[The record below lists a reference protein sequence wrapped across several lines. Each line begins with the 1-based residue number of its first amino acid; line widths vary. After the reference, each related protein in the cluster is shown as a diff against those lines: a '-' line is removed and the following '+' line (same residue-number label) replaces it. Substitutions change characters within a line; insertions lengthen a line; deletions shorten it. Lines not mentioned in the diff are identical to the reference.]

1 MKKALSLVLA
11 AVMAFSLVAC
21 GGSSSSTAS
30 AGSTGS
36 ASGSTTSNVTV
47 QIGPNPESIDPALNS
62 TIDGG
67 NMLITAFEGLLI
79 VDENNQVQPGQAES
93 WEVSEDG
100 LTWTFHLREGLKW
113 SDGTDLD
120 ATDFVY
126 TYKRVADPDTAAP
139 YSQTAVSMIAGY
151 DEAMNGNPDALQVE
165 APDANTFVV
174 HLSYPC
180 TYFDK
185 LAAFATLSPVQQET
199 IEANGDAW
207 ATAPETYVSN
217 GPYYMT
223 EWTVG
228 QQIVFSKNPYYK
240 GGWDT
245 SKIVSE
251 TITFLLME
259 DSTAAYTAYTTG
271 QAQLIKDVPTEEI
284 PSLTKAEDGGEF
296 YVDPVMGTYYLTM
309 NDSIEPFNDVNVR
322 KALSLAIDRDY
333 IANTLMQATY
343 SPAYKLTG
351 PGITDADGSAY
362 MDKSSS
368 EWIPEDYE
376 TAKTMAQEALA
387 EAGYPNGEGFPTIT
401 YSTNDAGYHKALAEY
416 LQQCYKEVLGIN
428 LEIEIVE
435 WSSFTPMRRAGDYEM
450 ARNGW
455 SFDYND
461 PSSMLE
467 LFMTGNANNDGQY
480 SNPEFDAM
488 MENTKIADKEQRF
501 ENLHAAEE
509 IVMADYSMIPVA
521 YYNDFWLQSPDLQG
535 TWHSPYGYWYLQYA
549 YIGEPAEDTGADS
562 TSVTSTAAESTA
574 SEAASSEAAES
585 VASEA
590 ASSEAAE
597 SAVSETASSEA
608 AASDSASAA

>member
-126 TYKRVADPDTAAP
+126 TYKRVADPDNAAP
-139 YSQTAVSMIAGY
+139 YSQTAVGMIAGY

-207 ATAPETYVSN
+207 ATSPETYVSN

-228 QQIVFSKNPYYK
+228 QQIVFTKNPYYK
-240 GGWDT
+240 GGWD
-245 SKIVSE
+245 SDKIVTD

-333 IANTLMQATY
+333 IANTLMQGTY

-562 TSVTSTAAESTA
+562 ASVTSTAAESTA

-585 VASEA
+585 VASET
-590 ASSEAAE
+590 ASSETAE
-597 SAVSETASSEA
+597 SAVSEAASSEA

>member
-139 YSQTAVSMIAGY
+139 YSQTAVGMIAGY

-207 ATAPETYVSN
+207 ATSPETYISN

-228 QQIVFSKNPYYK
+228 QQIVFTKNPYYK
-240 GGWDT
+240 GGWD
-245 SKIVSE
+245 SDKIVTD

-333 IANTLMQATY
+333 IANTLMQGTY

-562 TSVTSTAAESTA
+562 ASVTSTAAESTA

-585 VASEA
+585 VASET

-597 SAVSETASSEA
+597 SAVSEAASSEA
-608 AASDSASAA
+608 VASDSASAA

>member
-139 YSQTAVSMIAGY
+139 YSQTAVGMIAGY

-284 PSLTKAEDGGEF
+284 PSLTKAEDGGDF
-296 YVDPVMGTYYLTM
+296 YVDPIMGTYYLSM
-309 NDSIEPFNDVNVR
+309 NDQIEPFNDVNVR

-333 IANTLMQATY
+333 VANNLMQGTY

-401 YSTNDAGYHKALAEY
+401 YSTNAAGYHKALAEY

>member
-21 GGSSSSTAS
+21 NGSSSSTAS
-30 AGSTGS
+30 AGNAGS
-36 ASGSTTSNVTV
+36 ASGSATASNVTV

-67 NMLITAFEGLLI
+67 NLLITAFEGLLI
-79 VDENNQVQPGQAES
+79 VDENNQIQYGQAES
-93 WEVSEDG
+93 YEVSEDG

-126 TYKRVADPDTAAP
+126 TYKRVADPATAAP
-139 YSQTAVSMIAGY
+139 YSATVVGMVAGY
-151 DEAMNGNPDALQVE
+151 EEAMAGDPDALQVS

-174 HLSYPC
+174 TLAHPC

-199 IEANGDAW
+199 IEANGDSW

-284 PSLTKAEDGGEF
+284 PSLIKAEDGGDF
-296 YVDPVMGTYYLTM
+296 YVDPIMGTYYLSM
-309 NDSIEPFNDVNVR
+309 NDQVEPFNDVNVR
-322 KALSLAIDRDY
+322 KALSLAIDREY
-333 IANTLMQATY
+333 VANTLMQGTY

-351 PGITDADGSAY
+351 PGITDADDSAY
-362 MDKSSS
+362 MDKSNG

-376 TAKTMAQEALA
+376 TAKTMAQQALA
-387 EAGYPNGEGFPTIT
+387 DAGYPNGEGFPTIT
-401 YSTNDAGYHKALAEY
+401 YTTNDSGYNKAVAEY
-416 LQQCYKEVLGIN
+416 MQQCYKEVLGIN

-467 LFMTGNANNDGQY
+467 LFMTDNGNNDGKY
-480 SNPEFDAM
+480 NNPEFDAAIDAS
-488 MENTKIADKEQRF
+488 KVADKAVHFQK
-501 ENLHAAEE
+501 LHEAEDILMEDAA
-509 IVMADYSMIPVA
+509 AIPVA
-521 YYNDFWLQSPDLQG
+521 YYTDFWLQSPSLKG
-535 TWHSPYGYWYLQYA
+535 TWHSPYGYWYLQYG
-549 YIGEPAEDTGADS
+549 YVEE
-562 TSVTSTAAESTA
+562 
-574 SEAASSEAAES
+574 
-585 VASEA
+585 
-590 ASSEAAE
+590 
-597 SAVSETASSEA
+597 
-608 AASDSASAA
+608 

>member
-1 MKKALSLVLA
+1 MKKALSLLLA
-11 AVMAFSLVAC
+11 AAMAFSMAAC
-21 GGSSSSTAS
+21 GGSNTAS
-30 AGSTGS
+30 TAGSTAA
-36 ASGSTTSNVTV
+36 ASGESTNVTV

-67 NMLITAFEGLLI
+67 NMILTSFEGLLI
-79 VDENNQVQPGQAES
+79 IDENNQIQPGQAES
-93 WEVSEDG
+93 YEVSDDG

-126 TYKRVADPDTAAP
+126 TYKRVADPNTAAP
-139 YSQTAVSMIAGY
+139 YSQTAVGMIAGY
-151 DEAMNGNPDALQVE
+151 DEAMAGNPDALQVE

-199 IEANGDAW
+199 IEANGDSW
-207 ATAPETYVSN
+207 ATTAETYVSN

-240 GGWDT
+240 GGWDS
-245 SKIVSE
+245 SKIVSDS
-251 TITFLLME
+251 ITFLLME

-284 PSLTKAEDGGEF
+284 PSLTKAEDGGDF
-296 YVDPVMGTYYLTM
+296 YVDPIMGTYYLSM

-333 IANTLMQATY
+333 IANTLMQGTY

-387 EAGYPNGEGFPTIT
+387 EAGYPGGEGFPTIT
-401 YSTNDAGYHKALAEY
+401 YSTNDSGYHKAVAEY
-416 LQQCYKEVLGIN
+416 LQQCYKEVLGID

-467 LFMTGNANNDGQY
+467 LFMTGNDNNDGQY
-480 SNPEFDAM
+480 SNPEFDQM
-488 MENTKIADKEQRF
+488 MESTKIADKTERF
-501 ENLHAAEE
+501 ANLHTAEE
-509 IVMADYSMIPVA
+509 IVMEDYAMIPVA

-549 YIGEPAEDTGADS
+549 YVGEPAADTGADS
-562 TSVTSTAAESTA
+562 TATEV
-574 SEAASSEAAES
+574 ASSEAAES

-590 ASSEAAE
+590 ASSEAAQ
-597 SAVSETASSEA
+597 STASSA
-608 AASDSASAA
+608 A

>member
-207 ATAPETYVSN
+207 ATSPETYVSN

-228 QQIVFSKNPYYK
+228 QQIVFTKNPYYK
-240 GGWDT
+240 GGWD
-245 SKIVSE
+245 SDKIVTD

>member
-21 GGSSSSTAS
+21 NGSSSSTAS
-30 AGSTGS
+30 AGNAGS
-36 ASGSTTSNVTV
+36 ASGSATASNVTV

-67 NMLITAFEGLLI
+67 NLLITAFEGLLI

-120 ATDFVY
+120 AADFVY

-139 YSQTAVSMIAGY
+139 YSQTAVGMIAGY
-151 DEAMNGNPDALQVE
+151 DEAMAGNPDALQVE
-165 APDANTFVV
+165 APDADTFIV

-207 ATAPETYVSN
+207 ATSPETYISN

-240 GGWDT
+240 GGWD
-245 SKIVSE
+245 SDKIVTD

-296 YVDPVMGTYYLTM
+296 DVDPVMGTYYLTM

-333 IANTLMQATY
+333 IANTLMQGTY

-362 MDKSSS
+362 MDKSSG
-368 EWIPEDYE
+368 ERIPEDYE
-376 TAKTMAQEALA
+376 TAKAMAQQALA
-387 EAGYPNGEGFPTIT
+387 DAGYPNGEGFPTIT
-401 YSTNDAGYHKALAEY
+401 YSTNDAGYHKAVAEY

-501 ENLHAAEE
+501 ANLHAAEE

-549 YIGEPAEDTGADS
+549 YIGEPAEDTAAES
-562 TSVTSTAAESTA
+562 ESVATSTAAESTA
-574 SEAASSEAAES
+574 SEAAESAASESAES
-585 VASEA
+585 TS
-590 ASSEAAE
+590 
-597 SAVSETASSEA
+597 T
-608 AASDSASAA
+608 SAA

>member
-139 YSQTAVSMIAGY
+139 YSQTAVGMIAGY

-207 ATAPETYVSN
+207 ATSPETYVSN

-228 QQIVFSKNPYYK
+228 QQIVFTKNPYYN
-240 GGWDT
+240 GGWD
-245 SKIVSE
+245 SSRIVTD

-259 DSTAAYTAYTTG
+259 DSTAAYTAFQTG
-271 QAQLIKDVPTEEI
+271 QASLVRDVPTEEI
-284 PSLTKAEDGGEF
+284 PSLTGTDEF
-296 YVDPVMGTYYLTM
+296 HVDPIMGTSYMSM
-309 NDSIEPFNDVNVR
+309 NLQNELFQDVNVR
-322 KALSLAIDRDY
+322 KALSLALERDY
-333 IANTLMQATY
+333 IANTVQQGTY
-343 SPAYKLTG
+343 LPAYELTG
-351 PGITDADGSAY
+351 PGITDADGTTPY
-362 MDKSSS
+362 MDNSNK
-368 EWIPEDYE
+368 EWIPTDYE
-376 TAKTMAQEALA
+376 ESKKQAQEALA
-387 EAGYPNGEGFPTIT
+387 AAGYPNGEGFPTIT
-401 YSTNDAGYHKALAEY
+401 YTTNDSGYNKAVAEY
-416 LQQCYKEVLGIN
+416 MQQCYKEVLGIN

-435 WSSFTPMRRAGDYEM
+435 WSSFTPLRRSGDYEM

-455 SFDYND
+455 VFDYND
-461 PSSMLE
+461 PSNILE
-467 LFMTGNANNDGQY
+467 LFMTDNGNNDGKY
-480 SNPEFDAM
+480 SNPKFDEL
-488 MENTKIADKEQRF
+488 MENTNIADVEQRF
-501 ENLHAAEE
+501 ANLHAAEE
-509 IVMADYSMIPVA
+509 LLMGDYAMIPIA
-521 YYNDFWLQSPDLQG
+521 HNSDFWLQSTDLQG
-535 TWHSPYGYWYLQYA
+535 IWHSPYGYWYLQYA
-549 YIGEPAEDTGADS
+549 YIGEPTEGTTAES
-562 TSVTSTAAESTA
+562 ESVAASTAAESTA

-597 SAVSETASSEA
+597 SAVSEAASSEA
-608 AASDSASAA
+608 AESASTAA

>member
-21 GGSSSSTAS
+21 NGSSSSTAS
-30 AGSTGS
+30 AGNAGS
-36 ASGSTTSNVTV
+36 ASGSATASNVTV

-67 NMLITAFEGLLI
+67 NLLITAFEGLLI

-120 ATDFVY
+120 AADFVY

-139 YSQTAVSMIAGY
+139 YSQTAVGMIAGY
-151 DEAMNGNPDALQVE
+151 DEAMAGNPDALQVE
-165 APDANTFVV
+165 APDADTFIV

-207 ATAPETYVSN
+207 ATSPETYISN

-240 GGWDT
+240 GGWD
-245 SKIVSE
+245 SDKIV
-251 TITFLLME
+251 TDTLTFLLME

-333 IANTLMQATY
+333 IANTLMQGTY

-362 MDKSSS
+362 MDKSSG

-376 TAKTMAQEALA
+376 TAKARAQQALA
-387 EAGYPNGEGFPTIT
+387 DAGYPNGESFPTIT
-401 YSTNDAGYHKALAEY
+401 YSTNDAGYHKAVAEY

-480 SNPEFDAM
+480 SNPKFDAM

-501 ENLHAAEE
+501 ANLHAAEE

-549 YIGEPAEDTGADS
+549 YIGEPAEDTVAES
-562 TSVTSTAAESTA
+562 ESVATSTAAESTA
-574 SEAASSEAAES
+574 SEAAESAASESAES
-585 VASEA
+585 TS
-590 ASSEAAE
+590 
-597 SAVSETASSEA
+597 T
-608 AASDSASAA
+608 SAA

>member
-139 YSQTAVSMIAGY
+139 YSQTAVGMIAGY

-207 ATAPETYVSN
+207 ATSPETYVSN
-217 GPYYMT
+217 GPYY
-223 EWTVG
+223 
-228 QQIVFSKNPYYK
+228 K
-240 GGWDT
+240 GGWD
-245 SKIVSE
+245 SDKIVTD

-333 IANTLMQATY
+333 IANTLMQGTY

>member
-11 AVMAFSLVAC
+11 AAMALSLAAC
-21 GGSSSSTAS
+21 GGTS
-30 AGSTGS
+30 AGSTAGS
-36 ASGSTTSNVTV
+36 AAATGEQTTNVTV

-126 TYKRVADPDTAAP
+126 TYKRVADPATAAP
-139 YSQTAVSMIAGY
+139 YSQTAVGMIAGY
-151 DEAMNGNPDALQVE
+151 DEAMAGNPDALQVE

-199 IEANGDAW
+199 IEANGDSW

-223 EWTVG
+223 DWVVG
-228 QQIVFSKNPYYK
+228 QQIVFSKNPNYK

-245 SKIVSE
+245 SKIVSD

-284 PSLTKAEDGGEF
+284 PSLTKAEEGGEF

-333 IANTLMQATY
+333 IANTLMQGTY

-362 MDKSSS
+362 MDKSSG

-387 EAGYPNGEGFPTIT
+387 AAGYPGGEGFPTIT
-401 YSTNDAGYHKALAEY
+401 YSTNDAGYHKVVAEY
-416 LQQCYKEVLGIN
+416 LQQCYAEVLGID
-428 LEIEIVE
+428 LQIEIVE

-480 SNPEFDAM
+480 SNPAFDEM
-488 MENTKIADKEQRF
+488 MESTKIADKEQRF
-501 ENLHAAEE
+501 ANLHAAEE
-509 IVMADYSMIPVA
+509 IVMEDYSMIPVA
-521 YYNDFWLQSPDLQG
+521 YYNDFWLQSPELQG

-549 YIGEPAEDTGADS
+549 YVGEPAA
-562 TSVTSTAAESTA
+562 
-574 SEAASSEAAES
+574 
-585 VASEA
+585 
-590 ASSEAAE
+590 
-597 SAVSETASSEA
+597 
-608 AASDSASAA
+608 

>member
-21 GGSSSSTAS
+21 NGSSSSTAS
-30 AGSTGS
+30 AGNAGS
-36 ASGSTTSNVTV
+36 ASGSATASNVTV

-120 ATDFVY
+120 AADFVY

-139 YSQTAVSMIAGY
+139 YSQTAVGMIAGY
-151 DEAMNGNPDALQVE
+151 DEAMAGNPDALQVE
-165 APDANTFVV
+165 APDANTFIV

-207 ATAPETYVSN
+207 ATSPETYISN

-240 GGWDT
+240 GGWD
-245 SKIVSE
+245 SDKIVTD

-296 YVDPVMGTYYLTM
+296 DVDPVMGTYYLTM

-333 IANTLMQATY
+333 IANTLMQGTY

-362 MDKSSS
+362 MDKSSG
-368 EWIPEDYE
+368 EWILEDYE
-376 TAKTMAQEALA
+376 TAKAMAQQALA
-387 EAGYPNGEGFPTIT
+387 DAGYPNGEGFPTIT
-401 YSTNDAGYHKALAEY
+401 YSTNDSGYHKAVAEY

-501 ENLHAAEE
+501 ANLHAAEE

-549 YIGEPAEDTGADS
+549 YIGEPAEDTVAES
-562 TSVTSTAAESTA
+562 ESVATSTAAESTA
-574 SEAASSEAAES
+574 SEAAESAASESAES
-585 VASEA
+585 TS
-590 ASSEAAE
+590 
-597 SAVSETASSEA
+597 T
-608 AASDSASAA
+608 SAA

>member
-21 GGSSSSTAS
+21 NGSSSSTAS
-30 AGSTGS
+30 AGNAGS
-36 ASGSTTSNVTV
+36 ASGSATASNVTV

-67 NMLITAFEGLLI
+67 NLLLTAFEGLLI
-79 VDENNQVQPGQAES
+79 VDENNQIQPGQAES

-120 ATDFVY
+120 AADFVY

-139 YSQTAVSMIAGY
+139 YSQTAVGMIAGY
-151 DEAMNGNPDALQVE
+151 DEAMAGNPDALQVE
-165 APDANTFVV
+165 APDADTFIV

-207 ATAPETYVSN
+207 ATSPETYISN

-240 GGWDT
+240 GGWD
-245 SKIVSE
+245 SDKIVTD

-296 YVDPVMGTYYLTM
+296 DVDPVMGTYYLTM

-333 IANTLMQATY
+333 IANTLMQGTY

-362 MDKSSS
+362 MDKSSG

-376 TAKTMAQEALA
+376 TAKAMAQQALA
-387 EAGYPNGEGFPTIT
+387 DAGYPNGEGFPTIT
-401 YSTNDAGYHKALAEY
+401 YSTNDAGYHKAVAEY

-501 ENLHAAEE
+501 ANLHAAEE

-549 YIGEPAEDTGADS
+549 YIGEPAEDTVAES
-562 TSVTSTAAESTA
+562 ESVATSTAAESTA
-574 SEAASSEAAES
+574 SEAAESAASESAES
-585 VASEA
+585 TS
-590 ASSEAAE
+590 
-597 SAVSETASSEA
+597 T
-608 AASDSASAA
+608 SAA

>member
-21 GGSSSSTAS
+21 NGSSSSTAS
-30 AGSTGS
+30 AGNAGS
-36 ASGSTTSNVTV
+36 ASGSATASNVTV

-120 ATDFVY
+120 AADFVY

-139 YSQTAVSMIAGY
+139 YSQTAVGMIAGY
-151 DEAMNGNPDALQVE
+151 DEAMAGNPDALQVE
-165 APDANTFVV
+165 APDANTFIV

-207 ATAPETYVSN
+207 ATSPETYISN

-240 GGWDT
+240 GGWD
-245 SKIVSE
+245 SDKIVTD

-296 YVDPVMGTYYLTM
+296 DVDPVMGTYYLTM

-333 IANTLMQATY
+333 IANTLMQGTY

-362 MDKSSS
+362 MDKSSG

-376 TAKTMAQEALA
+376 TAKARAQQALA
-387 EAGYPNGEGFPTIT
+387 DAGYPNGESFPTIT
-401 YSTNDAGYHKALAEY
+401 YSTNDAGYHKAVAEY

-501 ENLHAAEE
+501 ANLHAAEE

-549 YIGEPAEDTGADS
+549 YIGEPAEDTVAES
-562 TSVTSTAAESTA
+562 ESVATSTAAESTA
-574 SEAASSEAAES
+574 SEAAESAASESAES
-585 VASEA
+585 TS
-590 ASSEAAE
+590 
-597 SAVSETASSEA
+597 T
-608 AASDSASAA
+608 SAA

>member
-21 GGSSSSTAS
+21 NGSSSSTAS
-30 AGSTGS
+30 AGNAGS
-36 ASGSTTSNVTV
+36 ASGSATASNVTV

-67 NMLITAFEGLLI
+67 NLLITAFEGLLI

-120 ATDFVY
+120 AADFVY

-139 YSQTAVSMIAGY
+139 YSQTAVGMIAGY
-151 DEAMNGNPDALQVE
+151 DEAMAGNPDALQVE
-165 APDANTFVV
+165 APDADTFIV

-207 ATAPETYVSN
+207 ATSPETYISN

-240 GGWDT
+240 GGWD
-245 SKIVSE
+245 SDKIVTD

-296 YVDPVMGTYYLTM
+296 DVDPVMGTYYLTM

-333 IANTLMQATY
+333 IANTLMQGTY

-362 MDKSSS
+362 MDKSSG

-376 TAKTMAQEALA
+376 TAKAMAQQALA
-387 EAGYPNGEGFPTIT
+387 DAGYPNGEGFPTIT
-401 YSTNDAGYHKALAEY
+401 YSTNDAGYHKAVAEY

-501 ENLHAAEE
+501 ANLHAAEE

-549 YIGEPAEDTGADS
+549 YIGEPAEDTVAES
-562 TSVTSTAAESTA
+562 ESVATSTAAESTA
-574 SEAASSEAAES
+574 SEAAESAASESAES
-585 VASEA
+585 TS
-590 ASSEAAE
+590 
-597 SAVSETASSEA
+597 T
-608 AASDSASAA
+608 SAA

>member
-21 GGSSSSTAS
+21 NGSSSSTAS
-30 AGSTGS
+30 AGNAGS
-36 ASGSTTSNVTV
+36 ASGSATASNVTV

-120 ATDFVY
+120 AADFVY

-139 YSQTAVSMIAGY
+139 YSQTAVGMIAGY
-151 DEAMNGNPDALQVE
+151 DEAMAGNPDALQVE
-165 APDANTFVV
+165 APDANTFIV

-207 ATAPETYVSN
+207 ATSPETYISN

-240 GGWDT
+240 GGWD
-245 SKIVSE
+245 SDKIVTD

-296 YVDPVMGTYYLTM
+296 DVDPVMGTYYLTM

-333 IANTLMQATY
+333 IANTLMQGTY

-362 MDKSSS
+362 MDKSSG

-376 TAKTMAQEALA
+376 TAKARAQQALA
-387 EAGYPNGEGFPTIT
+387 DAGYPNGESFPTIT
-401 YSTNDAGYHKALAEY
+401 YSTNDAGYHKAVAEY

-480 SNPEFDAM
+480 SNPKFDAM

-501 ENLHAAEE
+501 ANLHAAEE

-549 YIGEPAEDTGADS
+549 YIGEPAEDT
-562 TSVTSTAAESTA
+562 AAESE
-574 SEAASSEAAES
+574 SAES
-585 VASEA
+585 TS
-590 ASSEAAE
+590 
-597 SAVSETASSEA
+597 T
-608 AASDSASAA
+608 SAA

>member
-21 GGSSSSTAS
+21 GGSSSSA
-30 AGSTGS
+30 AGTGS
-36 ASGSTTSNVTV
+36 ASGSATASNVTV

-139 YSQTAVSMIAGY
+139 YSQTAVGMIAGY

-207 ATAPETYVSN
+207 ATAPETYISN

-228 QQIVFSKNPYYK
+228 QQIVFTKNPYYK
-240 GGWDT
+240 GGWD
-245 SKIVSE
+245 SDKIVTD

-296 YVDPVMGTYYLTM
+296 YVDPIMGTYYLTM

-322 KALSLAIDRDY
+322 KALSLAIDREYVADK
-333 IANTLMQATY
+333 LMQGTY

-362 MDKSSS
+362 MDKSSG

-376 TAKTMAQEALA
+376 TAKTMAQETLA

-401 YSTNDAGYHKALAEY
+401 YSTNDAGYHKAVAEY

-428 LEIEIVE
+428 LEVEIVE

-480 SNPEFDAM
+480 SNPEFDQM

-501 ENLHAAEE
+501 ANLHAAEE
-509 IVMADYSMIPVA
+509 IVMEDYAMIPVA
-521 YYNDFWLQSPDLQG
+521 YYNDFWLQSSDLQG
-535 TWHSPYGYWYLQYA
+535 TWHSPYGY
-549 YIGEPAEDTGADS
+549 
-562 TSVTSTAAESTA
+562 
-574 SEAASSEAAES
+574 
-585 VASEA
+585 
-590 ASSEAAE
+590 
-597 SAVSETASSEA
+597 
-608 AASDSASAA
+608 

>member
-79 VDENNQVQPGQAES
+79 VDENNQIQPGQAES
-93 WEVSEDG
+93 YEVSEDG

-139 YSQTAVSMIAGY
+139 YSQTAVGMIAGY

-199 IEANGDAW
+199 IEANGDSW

-333 IANTLMQATY
+333 IANTLMQGTY

>member
-1 MKKALSLVLA
+1 M
-11 AVMAFSLVAC
+11 
-21 GGSSSSTAS
+21 
-30 AGSTGS
+30 
-36 ASGSTTSNVTV
+36 
-47 QIGPNPESIDPALNS
+47 
-62 TIDGG
+62 
-67 NMLITAFEGLLI
+67 
-79 VDENNQVQPGQAES
+79 DENNQVQPGQAES

-120 ATDFVY
+120 AADFVY

-139 YSQTAVSMIAGY
+139 YSQTAVGMIAGY
-151 DEAMNGNPDALQVE
+151 DEAMAGNPDALQVE
-165 APDANTFVV
+165 APDANTFIV

-207 ATAPETYVSN
+207 ATSPETYISN

-240 GGWDT
+240 GGWD
-245 SKIVSE
+245 SDKIVTD

-296 YVDPVMGTYYLTM
+296 DVDPVMGTYYLTM

-333 IANTLMQATY
+333 IANTLMQGTY

-362 MDKSSS
+362 MDKSSG

-376 TAKTMAQEALA
+376 TAKARAQQALA
-387 EAGYPNGEGFPTIT
+387 DAGYPNGESFPTIT
-401 YSTNDAGYHKALAEY
+401 YSTNDAGYHKAVAEY

-480 SNPEFDAM
+480 SNPKFDAM

-501 ENLHAAEE
+501 ANLHAAEE

-549 YIGEPAEDTGADS
+549 YIGEPAEDTVAES
-562 TSVTSTAAESTA
+562 ESVATSTAAESTA
-574 SEAASSEAAES
+574 SEAAESAASESAES
-585 VASEA
+585 TS
-590 ASSEAAE
+590 
-597 SAVSETASSEA
+597 T
-608 AASDSASAA
+608 SAA

>member
-120 ATDFVY
+120 ANDFVY
-126 TYKRVADPDTAAP
+126 TYKRVADPNTAAP
-139 YSQTAVSMIAGY
+139 YSATAVGMIAGY
-151 DEAMNGNPDALQVE
+151 DEAMNGDPDALQVE
-165 APDANTFVV
+165 APDPLTFVV

-199 IEANGDAW
+199 IEANGDSW

-284 PSLTKAEDGGEF
+284 PSLTKAEDGGDF
-296 YVDPVMGTYYLTM
+296 YVDPIMGTYYLSM
-309 NDSIEPFNDVNVR
+309 NDQVEPFNDVNVR

-333 IANTLMQATY
+333 IANTLMQGTY

-562 TSVTSTAAESTA
+562 ASVTSTAAESTA

-585 VASEA
+585 
-590 ASSEAAE
+590 
-597 SAVSETASSEA
+597 AVSEAASSEA

>member
-21 GGSSSSTAS
+21 NGSSSSTAS
-30 AGSTGS
+30 AGNAGS
-36 ASGSTTSNVTV
+36 ASGSATASNVTV

-67 NMLITAFEGLLI
+67 NLLITAFEGLLI

-120 ATDFVY
+120 AADFVY

-139 YSQTAVSMIAGY
+139 YSQTAVGMIAGY
-151 DEAMNGNPDALQVE
+151 DEAMAGNPDALQVE
-165 APDANTFVV
+165 APDADTFIV

-207 ATAPETYVSN
+207 ATSPETYISN

-240 GGWDT
+240 GGWD
-245 SKIVSE
+245 SDKIVTD

-296 YVDPVMGTYYLTM
+296 DVDPVMGTYYLTM

-333 IANTLMQATY
+333 IANTLMQGTY

-362 MDKSSS
+362 MDKSSG

-376 TAKTMAQEALA
+376 TAKARAQQALA
-387 EAGYPNGEGFPTIT
+387 DAGYPNGESFPTIT
-401 YSTNDAGYHKALAEY
+401 YSTNDAGYHKAVAEY

-467 LFMTGNANNDGQY
+467 LFMAGNANNDGQY

-501 ENLHAAEE
+501 ANLHAAEE
-509 IVMADYSMIPVA
+509 IVMADYSTIPVA

-549 YIGEPAEDTGADS
+549 YIGEPAEDT
-562 TSVTSTAAESTA
+562 AAESE
-574 SEAASSEAAES
+574 SAES
-585 VASEA
+585 TS
-590 ASSEAAE
+590 
-597 SAVSETASSEA
+597 T
-608 AASDSASAA
+608 SAA

>member
-21 GGSSSSTAS
+21 NGSSSSTAS
-30 AGSTGS
+30 AGNAGS
-36 ASGSTTSNVTV
+36 ASGSATASNVTV

-67 NMLITAFEGLLI
+67 NLLITAFEGLLI

-120 ATDFVY
+120 AADFVY

-139 YSQTAVSMIAGY
+139 YSQTAVGMIAGY
-151 DEAMNGNPDALQVE
+151 DEAMAGNPDALQVE
-165 APDANTFVV
+165 APDADTFIV

-207 ATAPETYVSN
+207 ATSPETYISN

-240 GGWDT
+240 GGWD
-245 SKIVSE
+245 SDKIVTD

-296 YVDPVMGTYYLTM
+296 DVDPVMGTYYLTM

-333 IANTLMQATY
+333 IANTLMQGTY
-343 SPAYKLTG
+343 SPACKLTG

-362 MDKSSS
+362 MDKSSG

-376 TAKTMAQEALA
+376 TAKAMAQQALA
-387 EAGYPNGEGFPTIT
+387 DAGYPNGEGFPTIT
-401 YSTNDAGYHKALAEY
+401 YSTNDAGYHKAVAEY

-501 ENLHAAEE
+501 ANLHAAEE

-549 YIGEPAEDTGADS
+549 YIGEPAEDTAAES
-562 TSVTSTAAESTA
+562 ESVATSTAAESTA
-574 SEAASSEAAES
+574 SEAAESAASESAES
-585 VASEA
+585 TS
-590 ASSEAAE
+590 
-597 SAVSETASSEA
+597 T
-608 AASDSASAA
+608 SAA

>member
-139 YSQTAVSMIAGY
+139 YSQTAVGMIAGY

-207 ATAPETYVSN
+207 ATAPETYISN

-228 QQIVFSKNPYYK
+228 QQIVFTKNPYYK
-240 GGWDT
+240 GGWD
-245 SKIVSE
+245 SDKIVTD

-296 YVDPVMGTYYLTM
+296 YVDPIMGTYYLTM

-322 KALSLAIDRDY
+322 KALSLAIDREYVADK
-333 IANTLMQATY
+333 LMQGTY

-362 MDKSSS
+362 MDKSSG

-401 YSTNDAGYHKALAEY
+401 YSTNDAGYHKAVAEY

-428 LEIEIVE
+428 LEVEIVE

-480 SNPEFDAM
+480 SNPEFDQM
-488 MENTKIADKEQRF
+488 MENAKIADKEQRF
-501 ENLHAAEE
+501 ANLHAAEE
-509 IVMADYSMIPVA
+509 IVMEDYAMIPVA
-521 YYNDFWLQSPDLQG
+521 YYNDFWLQSSDLQG

-549 YIGEPAEDTGADS
+549 YIGEPAEDTAAES
-562 TSVTSTAAESTA
+562 ESVAASTAAENTA

-590 ASSEAAE
+590 ASSEAA
-597 SAVSETASSEA
+597 SSEA

>member
-21 GGSSSSTAS
+21 NGSSSSTAS
-30 AGSTGS
+30 AGNAGS
-36 ASGSTTSNVTV
+36 ASGSATASNVTV

-120 ATDFVY
+120 AADFVY

-139 YSQTAVSMIAGY
+139 YSQTAVGMIAGY
-151 DEAMNGNPDALQVE
+151 DEAMAGNPDALQVE
-165 APDANTFVV
+165 APDANTFIV

-207 ATAPETYVSN
+207 ATSPETYISN

-240 GGWDT
+240 GGWD
-245 SKIVSE
+245 SDKIVTD

-296 YVDPVMGTYYLTM
+296 DVDPVMGTYYLTM

-333 IANTLMQATY
+333 IANTLMQGTY

-362 MDKSSS
+362 MDKSSG

-376 TAKTMAQEALA
+376 TAKAMAQQALA
-387 EAGYPNGEGFPTIT
+387 DAGYPNGEGFPTIT
-401 YSTNDAGYHKALAEY
+401 YSTNDAGYHKAVAEY

-501 ENLHAAEE
+501 ANLHAAEE

-549 YIGEPAEDTGADS
+549 YIGEPAEDTVAES
-562 TSVTSTAAESTA
+562 ESVATSTAAESTA
-574 SEAASSEAAES
+574 SEAAESAASESAES
-585 VASEA
+585 TS
-590 ASSEAAE
+590 
-597 SAVSETASSEA
+597 T
-608 AASDSASAA
+608 SAA

>member
-21 GGSSSSTAS
+21 NGSSSSTAS
-30 AGSTGS
+30 AGNAGS
-36 ASGSTTSNVTV
+36 ASGSATASNVTV

-67 NMLITAFEGLLI
+67 NLLLTAFEGLLI
-79 VDENNQVQPGQAES
+79 VDENNQIQPGQAES
-93 WEVSEDG
+93 WEVSEDS

-120 ATDFVY
+120 AADFVY

-139 YSQTAVSMIAGY
+139 YSQTAVGMIAGY
-151 DEAMNGNPDALQVE
+151 DEAMAGNPDALQVE
-165 APDANTFVV
+165 APDADTFIV

-207 ATAPETYVSN
+207 ATSPETYISN

-240 GGWDT
+240 GGWD
-245 SKIVSE
+245 SDKIVTD

-296 YVDPVMGTYYLTM
+296 DVDPVMGTYYLTM

-333 IANTLMQATY
+333 IANTLMQGTY

-362 MDKSSS
+362 MDKSSG

-376 TAKTMAQEALA
+376 TAKAMAQQALA
-387 EAGYPNGEGFPTIT
+387 DAGYPNGEGFPTIT
-401 YSTNDAGYHKALAEY
+401 YSTNDAGYHKAVAEY

-501 ENLHAAEE
+501 ANLHAAEE

-549 YIGEPAEDTGADS
+549 YIGEPAEDTVAES
-562 TSVTSTAAESTA
+562 ESVATSTAAESTA
-574 SEAASSEAAES
+574 SEAAESAASESAES
-585 VASEA
+585 TS
-590 ASSEAAE
+590 
-597 SAVSETASSEA
+597 T
-608 AASDSASAA
+608 SAA

>member
-1 MKKALSLVLA
+1 MKKMLALVLA
-11 AVMAFSLVAC
+11 AVMAFSMAAC
-21 GGSSSSTAS
+21 GGGSGSTATS
-30 AGSTGS
+30 GATSTDS
-36 ASGSTTSNVTV
+36 TAASGSATAATGVTV

-62 TIDGG
+62 AIDGA
-67 NMLITAFEGLLI
+67 NILITAFEGLLI
-79 VDENNQVQPGQAES
+79 VDENNQIQPGQAES
-93 WEVSEDG
+93 YEVSEDG

-120 ATDFVY
+120 ANDFVY
-126 TYKRVADPDTAAP
+126 TYKRVADPNTAAP
-139 YSQTAVSMIAGY
+139 YSATAVGMIAGY
-151 DEAMNGNPDALQVE
+151 DEAMNGDPDALQVE
-165 APDANTFVV
+165 APDAQTFVV

-240 GGWDT
+240 GGWD
-245 SKIVSE
+245 SDKIVTD

-284 PSLTKAEDGGEF
+284 PSLTKAEDGGDF
-296 YVDPVMGTYYLTM
+296 YVDPIMGTYYLSM
-309 NDSIEPFNDVNVR
+309 NDQVEPFNDVNVR
-322 KALSLAIDRDY
+322 KALSLAIDREY
-333 IANTLMQATY
+333 VANTLMQGTY

-351 PGITDADGSAY
+351 PGITDADGSSY
-362 MDKSSS
+362 MDNSDYDV
-368 EWIPEDYE
+368 IPTDYE
-376 TAKTMAQEALA
+376 EAKKQAQEALA

-401 YSTNDAGYHKALAEY
+401 YSTNDSGYHKAVAEY

-428 LEIEIVE
+428 LEVEVVE
-435 WSSFTPMRRAGDYEM
+435 WSSFTPLRRAGDYQM

-455 SFDYND
+455 VFDYND

-467 LFMTGNANNDGQY
+467 LFMTGNGNNDGKY
-480 SNPEFDAM
+480 SNAEYDEM
-488 MENTKIADKEQRF
+488 MENTKIADKDERF
-501 ENLHAAEE
+501 ANLHAAEKIAME
-509 IVMADYSMIPVA
+509 DYAMIPLA
-521 YYNDFWLQSPDLQG
+521 FYNDFWLQSSSLKG
-535 TWHSPYGYWYLQYA
+535 SWHSPYGYWYLQYA
-549 YIGEPAEDTGADS
+549 YVE
-562 TSVTSTAAESTA
+562 
-574 SEAASSEAAES
+574 
-585 VASEA
+585 
-590 ASSEAAE
+590 
-597 SAVSETASSEA
+597 
-608 AASDSASAA
+608 